1 MSEEV
6 WRRDLAGLWGVGRS
20 MRKSRP
26 VWRVAHTRVG
36 KRARREGMQEAGG
49 APTLPGQRESLRVP
63 EPGNYRPQ
71 AQKGWAGRHWRQGQ
85 TPEIQVQGAW
95 WPRKM
100 DHKRQEH

>member
-20 MRKSRP
+20 MRK
-26 VWRVAHTRVG
+26 TGVG
-36 KRARREGMQEAGG
+36 KRARRECMQEAGG
-49 APTLPGQRESLRVP
+49 APTLPGHWESLRVP

-85 TPEIQVQGAW
+85 RPEIQVQGAW
-95 WPRKM
+95 
-100 DHKRQEH
+100 